1 MLVLGLMSGTS
12 ADGIDAA
19 LVSFSGDPNRPKW
32 KIINSSYLPYPQ
44 NLKNNILDISQG
56 RQFTAQ
62 EFLDLSEK
70 ITNCN
75 IQAALSCDPSQE
87 ANLVGCHGQTVAHR
101 ATSKGTRGASLQIIQ
116 APFLAQALGVPVVTD
131 FRSFD
136 IALGGQGAPLVPVT
150 DKALFG
156 INDGWQAFLN
166 LGGIANLTLIPPKKA
181 IYRSFDV
188 IGWDCGP
195 ANSLIDLAIIKFTK
209 GKYSYDPNGLYAS
222 KGSPDNKIID
232 RWLNEPYFLLNPPK
246 STGREQFGRA
256 DLERRLQDMTHLSQ
270 SDQLSTLTSFTAQ
283 IVAQD
288 LEKVYSRNL
297 IRPVE
302 LVLAGGGCR
311 NSVLRAEINRRCRGM
326 RFATIDEK
334 GIPAESKEALSFA
347 LLAWWH
353 CLKIPGNAPSV
364 TGAKKS
370 VVLGTLDLP
379 R

>member
-19 LVSFSGDPNRPKW
+19 LVRFSGNPKRPKW
-32 KIINSSYLPYPQ
+32 KLINFSYFPYPQ

-56 RQFTAQ
+56 GKFTTQQFI
-62 EFLDLSEK
+62 ELSEE

-75 IQAALSCDPSQE
+75 IQAALSCDPKSK

-101 ATSKGTRGASLQIIQ
+101 ASSKGVRGASLQIIQ
-116 APFLAQALGVPVVTD
+116 APLFANILGVPVVTD
-131 FRSFD
+131 FRAAD
-136 IALGGQGAPLVPVT
+136 IAFGGQGAPLVPAP

-156 INDGWQAFLN
+156 IDDGWQALLN
-166 LGGIANLTLIPPKKA
+166 LGGIANLTLIPPKQG
-181 IYRSFDV
+181 IYKSFDV

-209 GKYSYDPNGLYAS
+209 GKCFYDRNGLYAS
-222 KGSPDNKIID
+222 KGSPNTQIID
-232 RWLNEPYFLLNPPK
+232 NWLKESYFLMNPPK

-256 DLERRLQDMTHLSQ
+256 DLERRLQEMSHLSK
-270 SDQLSTLTSFTAQ
+270 SDQISTLTSFTAR

-288 LEKVYSRNL
+288 LEKVYKRNL

-302 LVLAGGGCR
+302 IVLAGGGCR
-311 NSVLRAEINRRCRGM
+311 NPVLRDEINRRCRGM

-334 GIPAESKEALSFA
+334 GIPAESREALSFA

-353 CLKIPGNAPSV
+353 FLKIPGNAPSV
-364 TGAKKS
+364 TGAQKS
-370 VVLGTLDLP
+370 LVLGTLDLP